1 MGIDP
6 GQSLERQGVELVDAP
21 EDRDDFV
28 SEQARWRVL
37 DVERVQSRQGLGERF
52 QSWRRGCRSR
62 SEPRRRSPWD
72 RVVRRVWQT

>member
-1 MGIDP
+1 MGRQPVGIDP

-37 DVERVQSRQGLGERF
+37 DV
-52 QSWRRGCRSR
+52 
-62 SEPRRRSPWD
+62 D
-72 RVVRRVWQT
+72 